1 VFDPA
6 SQILEFTTGKGFKN
20 SSLQYTRLRLGE
32 GFAGLA
38 AIEHRLIFIKNLAES
53 IGDLKR
59 PPPIDNEGFQTYFA
73 VPLIAKGQIKG
84 ILEIFHRTAFDPD
97 PDWTEFLETL
107 AGQAAI
113 AIENATL
120 FKDLQRTN
128 IELTMAY
135 DATIEGWS
143 KALEMRDQGVSGHT
157 QRANEMTLV
166 LAQKMG
172 LNSAELIHI
181 RRGSL
186 LHDIGEMGIPEYILL
201 KPGKL
206 TDGERDIVQQHPIYA
221 YKLLSSIPNLRPA
234 IDIPYCHH
242 EKWDGSGYP
251 RGIMGEEI
259 PLPARI
265 FTLADVW
272 FALLADRPYRQA
284 WSREMALTYVREQK
298 GRHFDPR
305 IVELF
310 LSTYN

>member
-1 VFDPA
+1 M
-6 SQILEFTTGKGFKN
+6 
-20 SSLQYTRLRLGE
+20 
-32 GFAGLA
+32 
-38 AIEHRLIFIKNLAES
+38 
-53 IGDLKR
+53 
-59 PPPIDNEGFQTYFA
+59 
-73 VPLIAKGQIKG
+73 
-84 ILEIFHRTAFDPD
+84 AFDPD
-97 PDWTEFLETL
+97 PDWTEFMETL

-113 AIENATL
+113 AIENSTL
-120 FKDLQRTN
+120 FKELQRNN

-143 KALEMRDQGVSGHT
+143 KALELRDHGISNHT
-157 QRANEMTLV
+157 QQANELTLV

-172 LNSAELIHI
+172 LNSGELIHI

-206 TDGERDIVQQHPIYA
+206 TDGERDIIEQHPIYA

-265 FTLADVW
+265 FALADVW
-272 FALLADRPYRQA
+272 FALLADRPYRKA
-284 WSREMALTYVREQK
+284 WSMEEALRFVSEERGK
-298 GRHFDPR
+298 HFDPR
-305 IVELF
+305 IVDLF
-310 LSTYN
+310 LSSLS